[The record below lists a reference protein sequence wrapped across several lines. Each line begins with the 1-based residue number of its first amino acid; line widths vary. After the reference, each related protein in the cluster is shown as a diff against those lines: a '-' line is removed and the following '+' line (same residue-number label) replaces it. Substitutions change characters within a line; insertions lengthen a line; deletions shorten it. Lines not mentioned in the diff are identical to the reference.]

1 MATRYNKLLLIKTED
16 ELENICSQMA
26 KNISTNLILGL
37 NGDMGTGKT
46 TFVRYLSASLGSK
59 DWVNSPTYSI
69 VQSYLT
75 NNFNILHVDLY
86 RCNSDHEIDQ
96 LDLLSQI
103 DDKTILIIEWFSKTT
118 LFNPDLVLNFEV
130 ENGFHKIN
138 FSSETISWIQSLNN
152 ANS

>member
-75 NNFNILHVDLY
+75 NNFNI
-86 RCNSDHEIDQ
+86 
-96 LDLLSQI
+96 
-103 DDKTILIIEWFSKTT
+103 
-118 LFNPDLVLNFEV
+118 
-130 ENGFHKIN
+130 
-138 FSSETISWIQSLNN
+138 
-152 ANS
+152 

>member
-1 MATRYNKLLLIKTED
+1 MGTRYNQSLLTKTED
-16 ELENICSQMA
+16 ELHIICSQIA
-26 KNISTNLILGL
+26 KNISTNLIIGL

-75 NNFNILHVDLY
+75 NDFNILHVDLY

-96 LDLLSQI
+96 LDLLSQF
-103 DDKTILIIEWFSKTT
+103 DDKTILIIEWLSKTT
-118 LFNPDLVLNFEV
+118 LFNPDLILTFDV
-130 ENGFHKIN
+130 ENGFHRIN
-138 FSSETISWIQSLNN
+138 FSSETLSWIQRLNN
-152 ANS
+152 TNP